1 MSRPLEA
8 LGRTGGEGDD
18 DSWMMTYLDMM
29 TLLLVV
35 TMAML
40 AITTRLHG
48 NPPPTV
54 APLPFMGQGLLPHGL
69 ALLGR
74 PQVVKPVLATVPKAE
89 PAPAPPAPPPLPT
102 TEDLAKNLGIDAL
115 GKDIQ
120 VDISQKTVSFRLSSE
135 LLFESGQADLSRAGI
150 GALQQLLPVLGKNSQ
165 PILVEGHT
173 DAEKIQNPRFPSNWE
188 LSSARAASVVR
199 YLQGNG
205 VDGQR
210 LRAVGFGD
218 THPLADNATLA
229 GRAENRRV
237 EVVLEAVPSPPPSV
251 AVATAH
257 M

>member
-8 LGRTGGEGDD
+8 LGRMSTEGDD

-40 AITTRLHG
+40 AITTRMHS
-48 NPPPTV
+48 NAPPAP

-74 PQVVKPVLATVPKAE
+74 PQVVKPVVATVAAAE
-89 PAPAPPAPPPLPT
+89 PPPPAPPPLPT
-102 TEDLAKNLGIDAL
+102 ADDIAKKLGIDAL

-135 LLFESGQADLSRAGI
+135 LLFESGQADLSQAGI

-173 DAEKIQNPRFPSNWE
+173 DAEKIQSPRFPSNWE

-218 THPLADNATLA
+218 THPLGDNATLA

-237 EVVLEAVPSPPPSV
+237 EVVLEAIPSPPPSV
-251 AVATAH
+251 AVAAAH

>member
-8 LGRTGGEGDD
+8 LGRMSAEGDD

-40 AITTRLHG
+40 AITTRLHSTA
-48 NPPPTV
+48 PSAP

-74 PQVVKPVLATVPKAE
+74 PQVVKPVVATVAAPE
-89 PAPAPPAPPPLPT
+89 PPQPAPPPLPT
-102 TEDLAKNLGIDAL
+102 ADDIAKKLGIDAL

-135 LLFESGQADLSRAGI
+135 LLFESGQADLSQAGI

-173 DAEKIQNPRFPSNWE
+173 DAEKIQSPRFPSNWE

-218 THPLADNATLA
+218 THPLGDNATLA

-237 EVVLEAVPSPPPSV
+237 EVVLEAVPSPPSSV
-251 AVATAH
+251 AVAAAH

>member
-8 LGRTGGEGDD
+8 LGRLAVEGDE

-40 AITTRLHG
+40 AISTRLHSTV
-48 NPPPTV
+48 PPP
-54 APLPFMGQGLLPHGL
+54 PPPSLPFMGQGLLPHGL

-74 PQVVKPVLATVPKAE
+74 PQVVKPVVATTAAVEP
-89 PAPAPPAPPPLPT
+89 PAPTPPTPPAPPGPD
-102 TEDLAKNLGIDAL
+102 ELAKNLGLDAL
-115 GKDIQ
+115 GKDIE

-135 LLFESGQADLSRAGI
+135 LLFESGQADLSLAGI
-150 GALQQLLPVLGKNSQ
+150 NALKPLLAVLGKNSQ
-165 PILVEGHT
+165 PILVQGHT

-188 LSSARAASVVR
+188 LSSARAATVVR
-199 YLQGNG
+199 YLQANG

-218 THPLADNATLA
+218 THPLAGNESAT
-229 GRAENRRV
+229 GRAKNRRV
-237 EVVLEAVPSPPPSV
+237 EVVLEAVASPLPQ
-251 AVATAH
+251 
-257 M
+257 